1 MKLINIILAIVVVAA
16 STALAVYIAGSN
28 KRAIRTATV
37 SILRQIPRS
46 CLVMET
52 AEELAVANIDGGGIL
67 LGRRSAMATAV
78 RRTHWGCELSD
89 VSPEDIVVFGREVRI
104 KLPDPVVFDT
114 MVDMASFRFLTRRSG
129 FQALADAIC
138 GRNLMRELAEIA
150 CRTPPEFCPEQIQAR
165 RAEFV
170 RRLNEQA
177 AGFFQA
183 KDLTVRFE

>member
-16 STALAVYIAGSN
+16 CTALAVYIAGSN

-78 RRTHWGCELSD
+78 RRTHWGLELSD
-89 VSPEDIVVFGREVRI
+89 IHLRDVVVSGREVRV
-104 KLPDPVVFDT
+104 KLPDPTIFDT
-114 MVDMASFRFLTRRSG
+114 TVDMASFRFLTRRSG
-129 FQALADAIC
+129 FQALADTFF
-138 GRNLMRELAEIA
+138 GRSLMRELAAIA
-150 CRTPPEFCPEQIQAR
+150 CQPPPKYAPEQIQIR
-165 RAEFV
+165 RAEFI
-170 RRLNEQA
+170 RRLNAQA
-177 AGFFQA
+177 AGLFEA
-183 KDLTVRFE
+183 KDLRIQFE